1 MLPLFP
7 HFHLFHQPEFVLE
20 DAVLSFR
27 KLKRGGYLVF
37 DDYGWGSAD
46 LTQRGI
52 DAFLAAYRDRIEL
65 VGGATVAQALVQTQ
79 LIVRRLT

>member
-1 MLPLFP
+1 MFP
-7 HFHLFHQPEFVLE
+7 SSSFPSVPQPEFVLE
-20 DAVLSFR
+20 DAVLAFR
-27 KLKRGGYLVF
+27 KLRRSGYLVF

-65 VGGATVAQALVQTQ
+65 VGGATVAQALVETQ
-79 LIVRRLT
+79 LIVKKIS

>member
-1 MLPLFP
+1 M
-7 HFHLFHQPEFVLE
+7 
-20 DAVLSFR
+20 LSFR
-27 KLKRGGYLVF
+27 KLKRGGFLVF

-65 VGGATVAQALVQTQ
+65 VGGATVADALVESQ
-79 LIVRRLT
+79 LIVRKLT